1 MLDPEKPAT
10 VGASASARWLT
21 FSVQNDGEKSPT
33 LSAVRLGSGHPQVLQ
48 MQSGVPVSRVSSRH
62 LADLPGP
69 SVHCCACLV
78 NRSVHVSCCLGAQT
92 SRGKW
97 EEERKKKT
105 PQSLSHTTWMHWPLM
120 KLPMLDMNS
129 FPYRIF
135 KSGWRYQ
142 MWQQLPK
149 IKYQTDKHVTA
160 QESSIFHAVVSG
172 RTLPSF
178 FFLFFFQHGNVFL

>member
-1 MLDPEKPAT
+1 MM
-10 VGASASARWLT
+10 
-21 FSVQNDGEKSPT
+21 EKS
-33 LSAVRLGSGHPQVLQ
+33 LLLCLQSAWDLDTPRFYRCRV
-48 MQSGVPVSRVSSRH
+48 VSCVFTSSRGPARP
-62 LADLPGP
+62 LCPMLCLSGEQVYPCLLLSRSTDLK
-69 SVHCCACLV
+69 
-78 NRSVHVSCCLGAQT
+78 
-92 SRGKW
+92 GKMGRR
-97 EEERKKKT
+97 EKKKT

-120 KLPMLDMNS
+120 KLPVLDMNS

-149 IKYQTDKHVTA
+149 IKYQTGKHVTA

-178 FFLFFFQHGNVFL
+178 FFLFFFFSMGMSPYNPVFQIPLRLLSNCKCSFILRDLLF